1 MTIWTPAVGLPYTQ
15 VGTPY
20 TADLG
25 HNVAG
30 LGVIT
35 ATLISCSVA
44 NAVITNRLEGDVNY
58 ANLSFTVPG
67 MPASRLVHVTIK
79 VSLPDSPTVANT
91 FSYAITVVDTE
102 KPPNPPPPSAPQVI
116 SLIKATMSHAVGTV
130 NISIART
137 VNPSFSG
144 TWSLLS
150 RGNLPVDA
158 TITNSNA
165 GGEGNTCH
173 LSGTFPTIG
182 DYAFSVSVSHP
193 GYISANADMQFRILA
208 DPPVVEPP
216 VVEPYVYEWLTL
228 SAVKDVPFS
237 GQVWAT
243 HNPPLPVTGAA
254 TLTGMP
260 PGTSMTAAG
269 LLTATFTAVGVIQF
283 FVQLTDSNHAVVA
296 NNTCR
301 VLVTGTSIVAPP
313 PLPPEPPQ
321 VKITK
326 ESYSETEWLLTHTAT
341 DTDGVLLPTQDST
354 GTVSYDSGMLYF
366 PPEMLFDYKRWSIA
380 RENGTG
386 EWIDDKITDT
396 WASGAQISV
405 TYQNQSVVPT
415 EVTETL
421 PPNVISINLTPYSA
435 DSIVPSSVKFTIGS
449 TTYTDLEGVMYHT
462 PDVNGYGTRA
472 GVIDYAS
479 GYAVLDNW
487 VAGSPTF
494 TLLSLALMKGTYSD
508 TAMFFR
514 IPSAPIKQTAFTL
527 SVTAADGELL
537 SATADLAQELIGTGI
552 VGTIDAEFGLCSVR
566 FGATVLDSSL
576 TAEEKAEE
584 WYDAADVVGGNIWKP
599 RRVIPGTARYNTV
612 AFTTI
617 PLSADVLG
625 IDPVRLPSDGKVPSL
640 LKGQLILIHQT
651 TAFFEN
657 SLSPT
662 QVLNCGRTRLYRAV
676 IAGANGVRLSPEHYT
691 LNRELGTIT
700 MSPTLSLTGLT
711 SPYTI
716 EHTIADLCVIADND
730 LSGWLTLTRPI
741 SHTYPTTSF
750 CSGLM
755 YIGTMQARVTALFAQ
770 STWTSVW
777 SDALIGSEPLAQYN
791 DAQYPIV
798 ITNAGAYPDRILV
811 KFTSATAFQVIGE
824 QLGIIGT
831 GDIDHDCSPL
841 NSLTGV
847 AYFTIDYH
855 GWGVGWA
862 TGNCL
867 RFNVVSA
874 SYPVDLIRSIQPS
887 DPSGL
892 DVDSVELLLLGN
904 IDR

>member
-1 MTIWTPAVGLPYTQ
+1 MAGFLFINYNPPIATVGSPYSADIAYSQSGLP
-15 VGTPY
+15 V
-20 TADLG
+20 
-25 HNVAG
+25 V
-30 LGVIT
+30 T
-35 ATLISCSVA
+35 ATLKSSSVSG
-44 NAVITNRLEGDVNY
+44 AVLTNRLEGDVNY
-58 ANLSFTVPG
+58 VNISFTAIAMSASGRVNITIRCNEPDDNGNYNEFSWAIFLYEAQITPPPPPPPPPPISVFDVVLTMQTVVKNVAFSFSIGSTNQVSGVTWAITDQGTLPVGVTLSSAGMLTGTITTIGAYSFTV
-67 MPASRLVHVTIK
+67 T
-79 VSLPDSPTVANT
+79 T
-91 FSYAITVVDTE
+91 
-102 KPPNPPPPSAPQVI
+102 
-116 SLIKATMSHAVGTV
+116 SHADFDDVV
-130 NISIART
+130 NQAQMVVTEAST
-137 VNPSFSG
+137 TNP
-144 TWSLLS
+144 LL
-150 RGNLPVDA
+150 
-158 TITNSNA
+158 
-165 GGEGNTCH
+165 
-173 LSGTFPTIG
+173 
-182 DYAFSVSVSHP
+182 
-193 GYISANADMQFRILA
+193 
-208 DPPVVEPP
+208 PPVTPP
-216 VVEPYVYEWLTL
+216 
-228 SAVKDVPFS
+228 
-237 GQVWAT
+237 
-243 HNPPLPVTGAA
+243 
-254 TLTGMP
+254 
-260 PGTSMTAAG
+260 
-269 LLTATFTAVGVIQF
+269 I
-283 FVQLTDSNHAVVA
+283 
-296 NNTCR
+296 
-301 VLVTGTSIVAPP
+301 
-313 PLPPEPPQ
+313 PPEPPQ

-341 DTDGVLLPTQDST
+341 DSTAWALLPTQDST
-354 GTVSYDSGMLYF
+354 GTVNYNTGVLYF
-366 PPEMLFDYKRWSIA
+366 PPEMLFPYKKWSNS
-380 RENGTG
+380 RDSGTG
-386 EWIDDKITDT
+386 EWIDGQESDT
-396 WASGAQISV
+396 WTSGSQISV
-405 TYQNQSVVPT
+405 TYQNESAVQT
-415 EVTETL
+415 QVTETL
-421 PPNVISINLTPYSA
+421 PPNVISINLTPYTT
-435 DSIVPSSVKFTIGS
+435 DSIVPGSVKFTIGT
-449 TTYTDLEGVMYHT
+449 TTYTDLEGVIYHT
-462 PDVNGYGTRA
+462 PDSIGYGTEA
-472 GVIDYAS
+472 GTIDYAS

-487 VAGSPTF
+487 VSGSPTF

-508 TAMFFR
+508 TAMHFR
-514 IPSAPIKQTAFTL
+514 IPSAPIKPTAFTL
-527 SVTAADGELL
+527 AVTAADGELL
-537 SATADLAQELIGTGI
+537 SATADLNQDLIGTGI

-584 WYDAADVVGGNIWKP
+584 WYDIGDVVGGNIWKP
-599 RRVIPGTARYNTV
+599 RNVIPSTARYNTV

-662 QVLNCGRTRLYRAV
+662 QVIDCERTRLYRAV

-741 SHTYPTTSF
+741 SHAYPMATSF

-755 YIGTMQARVTALFAQ
+755 YIGTMQARVTSLFAQ

-777 SDALIGSEPLAQYN
+777 QDTLIGSEPLAQYN

-811 KFTSATAFQVIGE
+811 KFTSSTAFQVIGE
-824 QLGIIGT
+824 QLGIIGS
-831 GDIDHDCSPL
+831 GDITQDCSPL

-847 AYFTIDYH
+847 AYFTIDYR

-867 RFNVVSA
+867 RFNVVSS

-887 DPSGL
+887 EPSGL

-904 IDR
+904 VDA